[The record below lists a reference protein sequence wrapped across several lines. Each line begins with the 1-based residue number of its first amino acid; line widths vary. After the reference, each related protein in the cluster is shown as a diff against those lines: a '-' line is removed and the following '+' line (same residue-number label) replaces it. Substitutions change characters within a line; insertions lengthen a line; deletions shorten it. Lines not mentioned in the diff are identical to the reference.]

1 MSIGTFGSPIKKV
14 KGETVS
20 LTTTAAHLAVEKAY
34 HEVMLYCSSAWRM
47 ALAPKIKAVFVYTA
61 ATATYSINYEPTV
74 TDRTTSHMPLDAML
88 VADICYIGTTEPTRG
103 FYIDLHATNLNANA
117 ASLDV
122 EYSSAYD
129 GTTITWTDVSTDS
142 DGTLTGTET
151 LSTDGLYAFVLPAT
165 VECPVNG
172 VTAHWIRF
180 KPSATLSA
188 TIDVQ
193 NIIPA
198 ADTVNYAYMEAGQ
211 SYQFSLNRAEVGAF
225 EFDHTATGTL
235 DVSWILH

>member
-74 TDRTTSHMPLDAML
+74 TDRTTGHMPLDAML

-117 ASLDV
+117 ATLDV
-122 EYSSAYD
+122 EYYTGSA
-129 GTTITWTDVSTDS
+129 WADVASDS
-142 DGTLTGTET
+142 DGTNTGTET
-151 LSTDGLYAFVLPAT
+151 LSQDGLYAFTLPASVQT
-165 VECPVNG
+165 LVNG

-198 ADTVNYAYMEAGQ
+198 ADAVTYAYMEGGVP
-211 SYQFSLNRAEVGAF
+211 YQFSLNRSEVGAF

-235 DVSWILH
+235 DVTWIMH

>member
-1 MSIGTFGSPIKKV
+1 MGSIGTFGSPIKKV

-34 HEVMLYCSSAWRM
+34 HEVKMYCSSQWRM
-47 ALAPKIKAVFVYTA
+47 GLCPRIKAVFVYTA
-61 ATATYSINYEPTV
+61 ATTTYSINYEPTV
-74 TDRTTSHMPLDAML
+74 TDRSTSHMPLDAML

-122 EYSSAYD
+122 EYWN
-129 GTTITWTDVSTDS
+129 GTAWTDVAGDS

-151 LSTDGLYAFVLPAT
+151 LSADGLYAFTLPASIQYS
-165 VECPVNG
+165 VNG

-198 ADTVNYAYMEAGQ
+198 ADTTSYGYMEPGME
-211 SYQFSLNRAEVGAF
+211 YQFSLNRNEVGAF
-225 EFDHTATGTL
+225 EFDHASTGTL
-235 DVSWILH
+235 DISWIMH